1 MEVELKN
8 SGDYNLL
15 KVEAFYSK
23 GGMNLFSGESGSKGM
38 NVLVKAV
45 KVEYSRGFMSESYV
59 MFDKSVPNFK
69 FFLFPMGRDNKKKVA
84 AFNAAL
90 DGLDG
95 EAVAALFE
103 ADNKKAIV
111 DVVKLVLGVPADAA
125 A

>member
-1 MEVELKN
+1 MEMELKN
-8 SGDYNLL
+8 SGDYNNL
-15 KVEAFYSK
+15 KVEASYAK
-23 GGMNLFSGESGSKGM
+23 GGMNYFNGNREPKGM
-38 NVLVKAV
+38 YISVAASEVS
-45 KVEYSRGFMSESYV
+45 YSRGFKSEAFL
-59 MFDKSVPNFK
+59 MFDDSVANFK

-111 DVVKLVLGVPADAA
+111 DVVKLVLGVPAEVAA
-125 A
+125 